1 MSADI
6 SATQGQELLRLLGE
20 QRDVFRQL
28 DHLAQRQKTL
38 IIEDDPQPLLD
49 LLAERQRLVNRLV
62 RLTQQNTLHRQRW
75 PDLGEAMSLEDRRQA
90 DALMVDI
97 NGMLEDILAADA
109 RDCEALAGRKNALA
123 GELNEAQVGQR
134 ATKAYR
140 HRLNEPSVLDTT
152 DTSA

>member
-6 SATQGQELLRLLGE
+6 SATQGQELLRLLRE
-20 QRDVFRQL
+20 QREVFRQL
-28 DHLAQRQKTL
+28 EHLAQRQKTL
-38 IIEDDPQPLLD
+38 IIEDNPQPLLE

-62 RLTQQNTLHRQRW
+62 RLSRQSTLHRQRW
-75 PDLGEAMSLEDRRQA
+75 PHLSEAMQCEDRRQA
-90 DALMVDI
+90 DALMADI

-109 RDCEALAGRKNALA
+109 HDCAALAGRKNALA
-123 GELNEAQVGQR
+123 GELNEAQVGQQ